1 MGDWDRG
8 GLYQHSFK
16 ALHKHLTHTL
26 QRFPPHLSSRHAPH
40 TCLHTSSNRPHTTP
54 HAPTLSQAV
63 AAALE
68 AAGFRT
74 TCLVNPDTGAL
85 QDGLSNFERRVAEEG
100 SVLALVFFS
109 GHGVCAALQT
119 LEPSPAPGG
128 SAEEAEGKAQAGEA
142 AAGAAA
148 ATNGDRGGAGPPPGV
163 NGGLPQSPGLSG
175 GLPQS
180 PGVSGGPLLH
190 YVLATDFVP
199 PPSPDPQVD
208 GHPHQELIR
217 LSQTGA
223 SPRPS
228 GAGGPSPRPSRGG
241 AVSESG
247 VSDAGGEGDKPSGHG
262 VAAAATAAFYAP
274 DYPAYLS
281 KHVRFRARSIFQ
293 EFRYDS
299 LL

>member
-26 QRFPPHLSSRHAPH
+26 QQFPPHLPSRNTPH
-40 TCLHTSSNRPHTTP
+40 TCLHTSNRPPTTLN
-54 HAPTLSQAV
+54 PTLSQAV

-119 LEPSPAPGG
+119 LEPSPAPVG
-128 SAEEAEGKAQAGEA
+128 SAEEAEWKAQGREDP
-142 AAGAAA
+142 GAAA
-148 ATNGDRGGAGPPPGV
+148 AAAAANGDRGGAGPPPGV
-163 NGGLPQSPGLSG
+163 NG

-247 VSDAGGEGDKPSGHG
+247 ASEAGGEGDKPSGHG

-281 KHVRFRARSIFQ
+281 KHVRFRVRGIFQ
-293 EFRYDS
+293 VFRYDT